1 VKLFEGINEKGKENN
16 SRKNSLTLNFDKEN
30 PGKGTPK
37 PKKGNDVH
45 WNDVNFLGFRNFV
58 YLIEIAAS

>member
-1 VKLFEGINEKGKENN
+1 VKLFEGVNEKKENN

-37 PKKGNDVH
+37 PRKENDVH
-45 WNDVNFLGFRNFV
+45 WNDVKFEFSRFCL
-58 YLIEIAAS
+58 LM